1 MSSHSLLSGRT
12 LDSASTIAEP
22 TLLAMLE
29 GSPEEASKA
38 CEALRRSLSHT
49 PVTLDVAAVAAA
61 VLRVLERYPGQL
73 RVSHLCVAVL
83 AHPALNTAPH
93 AFEPAVLRALER
105 LAMSAAFVH
114 TALAALQN
122 AAAASAK
129 SPRDPVL
136 SAVVVAMR
144 QHPTHTGI
152 LLRAADLIAFHL
164 NQPVAPPA
172 PSTFEL
178 CAQAV
183 IGAAPRL
190 YGSPQGASAGLLALV
205 ACARHSVAATSSHHG
220 HLPIPS
226 VRNRSSGHYY
236 AVVDAAFAS
245 VVVQA
250 MNKHKEFAPVQ
261 VLSAELVRVAGNG
274 ATNAARMAARE
285 FFHAGALNALLISIH
300 THHGDDTVVERSLA
314 ALRSLLLLGSTGN
327 AARTAK
333 PTIALSPA
341 VADAVVTMVEQAAV
355 AMTTR
360 NPDVASSAKVL
371 ASDVRIA
378 AASASSSSL
387 SASSQ
392 AAATSAAVGRE
403 QCANGATTQNNTGIG
418 RNGGG
423 GRDSSRSFSVVAFGR
438 RFFSRSL
445 RMGGRKDSSGGAGG
459 RDSRADTNRS
469 DGPPSTGRFPHKPY
483 ASGHVLGSPPMGG
496 ASGSGLVF
504 ANSVAGM
511 TRASNGVVGTELDSG
526 PLNFKLYGSGGR
538 GPGASSSLVSGRSVN
553 SADSNTSPAASGQ
566 RWRVDSPHSSSQQQ
580 RWRNVGGRW
589 YGRAGRQQRPNNSVA
604 RKARSP
610 GTAALALTGAEGALL
625 TRQPTFESTNQQA
638 VTTGA

>member
-1 MSSHSLLSGRT
+1 M
-12 LDSASTIAEP
+12 DSASTIAEP

-49 PVTLDVAAVAAA
+49 PVSLDVSAVAAA
-61 VLRVLERYPGQL
+61 VSRVLERYPGQL

-83 AHPALNTAPH
+83 AHPALNTAPQ

-122 AAAASAK
+122 AAAATAK
-129 SPRDPVL
+129 TPRDPVL

-164 NQPVAPPA
+164 NQHVGPPS

-183 IGAAPRL
+183 IGASPRL
-190 YGSPQGASAGLLALV
+190 YSSPQGASAGLLALV
-205 ACARHSVAATSSHHG
+205 ACARHSVASASSHHG
-220 HLPIPS
+220 HLPLPS
-226 VRNRSSGHYY
+226 VRNRSGGHYY
-236 AVVDAAFAS
+236 ATVDAAFAS

-250 MNKHKEFAPVQ
+250 MSRHKEFSPVQ

-274 ATNAARMAARE
+274 ASNAARMAARE

-314 ALRSLLLLGSTGN
+314 ALRSLLLLGSTGSS
-327 AARTAK
+327 ARTAK

-355 AMTTR
+355 AMATR
-360 NPDVASSAKVL
+360 NPDVSTSAKVL

-392 AAATSAAVGRE
+392 AAAGAAMGRE
-403 QCANGATTQNNTGIG
+403 AGSNNGVVQNNGITG

-445 RMGGRKDSSGGAGG
+445 RMGGRKDGVGGVGS
-459 RDSRADTNRS
+459 RDSRMDTNRS

-511 TRASNGVVGTELDSG
+511 TRASNGVIGTELDSG

-538 GPGASSSLVSGRSVN
+538 VPGASSSLVSGRSVN

-566 RWRVDSPHSSSQQQ
+566 RWRLDSPHSSSQQQ
-580 RWRNVGGRW
+580 RWRSVGGRW
-589 YGRAGRQQRPNNSVA
+589 YGRTGRQQRPNNSVA

-610 GTAALALTGAEGALL
+610 GSAALALTGADGALL
-625 TRQPTFESTNQQA
+625 TRQPTFENTNQQA